1 MPTQKPNSNLE
12 KNQRAT
18 PDISTPQKTRRQKA
32 KCVTSLEPELHQPD
46 NLVNDHSQSE
56 EALNVSPSN
65 VESGSSNVTNTEG
78 NGHGLSTRSLGESNL
93 QPSLR
98 QDTQASTTFPSS
110 NLLSGNSYGE
120 QPSTQTLDWLIHFQR
135 HSQLLMA
142 VVEPGTFRLRYA
154 NDYFCSLMG
163 IGGTY
168 SDISEREIQLPEL
181 LPDFKSATVDSL
193 YRQHVL
199 HLVLR
204 DIYQITVPRLRL
216 LDQPVIVSLRSPLY
230 PEPRLIEVAF
240 HSEQLTIARLD
251 SQVDE
256 LADLDLEQL
265 LVEDHSAR
273 LIDSAQLEAWR
284 QRLRLDNYQLSGQ
297 LLLEGSDVT
306 ERETIRHIIG
316 LLIDRDS
323 LLRPDKFRRIN
334 KRLRSLFR
342 ATNSLILSAEN
353 EQTRLFMS
361 MERKE
366 LRSTVH
372 SMQSLSGSHFLR
384 AADANRVWNVPDLSQ
399 DCQTDCER
407 VLLNQGVRSMLLIP
421 LVVRAMKAG
430 KGSRQLAGIVGIMSD
445 RSHNFDGLDC
455 KYAEEL
461 MPAFTAALRQAIQQ
475 RFTNIHPAVEW
486 RFLQEAERRSWGLP
500 PEPIVFA
507 NVYPL
512 YGISDIRGSS
522 EERNR
527 AIQGD
532 LLEQFQLGL
541 RVVEAVCQYQES
553 SLGEQLQLDLLEY
566 IEQIKERVNV
576 DTEVTALK
584 ILSDR
589 LEVYLDY
596 FAQCGPDALAA
607 VDAYRQ
613 SCNND
618 HKSVY
623 VGRAHYDKTISQ
635 INALLKETWERWQVR
650 MQQIIPHYCD
660 IESTDGINHMIYVG
674 ESIDSKFSVYHLRSL
689 RYEQLRAVCD
699 CARTAFNLQ
708 TLYDTQL
715 EVTHLVLV
723 QDLTVDIIH
732 DENTEKLFE
741 VRGTRDIRYE
751 IVKKRIDKAVDEQSR
766 TRITQPGMLT
776 IVYST
781 EEEWTEY
788 LQYLRYL
795 AREGWVDTE
804 IQCSTVEPLQGI
816 TGLKFGRVRVLP
828 APDFPTDVEAHESV
842 SPFSSVEES
851 TD

>member
-1 MPTQKPNSNLE
+1 MSTRKPSSNLE
-12 KNQRAT
+12 KNQGANSAQPQNPNTRKQNRQSINASDSELDKSEQSVNHPLQT
-18 PDISTPQKTRRQKA
+18 EAELKVSSLLASTEVLK
-32 KCVTSLEPELHQPD
+32 SNLEDLPEHLND
-46 NLVNDHSQSE
+46 NLSAYQGENF
-56 EALNVSPSN
+56 NN
-65 VESGSSNVTNTEG
+65 SSNNE
-78 NGHGLSTRSLGESNL
+78 SLQNEPAAL
-93 QPSLR
+93 PC
-98 QDTQASTTFPSS
+98 
-110 NLLSGNSYGE
+110 
-120 QPSTQTLDWLIHFQR
+120 STQRLNWLLHFQN
-135 HSQLLMA
+135 HSQLLIA
-142 VVEPGTFRLRYA
+142 VVEPATFKLLYA
-154 NDYFCSLMG
+154 NDYFCSIMG
-163 IGGTY
+163 IAGTY
-168 SDISEREIQLPEL
+168 SDLDEGEIKLSDL
-181 LPDFKSATVDSL
+181 LPDLKGVAVESL

-204 DIYQITVPRLRL
+204 DIYQVKVPNLRL

-230 PEPRLIEVAF
+230 PEPRFIEFAF
-240 HSEQLTIARLD
+240 RSDQLTIARLD
-251 SQVDE
+251 SEVDE
-256 LADLDLEQL
+256 LADLDIQQL
-265 LVEDHSAR
+265 LVEDYSAG
-273 LIDSAQLEAWR
+273 LIDAAQLEAWR
-284 QRLRLDNYQLSGQ
+284 QRLRLENYQLSGH
-297 LLLEGSDVT
+297 LLLEGADVT

-323 LLRPDKFRRIN
+323 ILRPDKFRRIN
-334 KRLRSLFR
+334 KQLRSLFR
-342 ATNSLILSAEN
+342 ANNSLILSAEN
-353 EQTRLFMS
+353 DQTRLFMS
-361 MERKE
+361 TERKE
-366 LRSTVH
+366 LKTTIH
-372 SMQSLSGSHFLR
+372 SIPSLSGSHFLR
-384 AADANRVWNVPDLSQ
+384 AADANRVWNVPDLSV

-407 VLLNQGVRSMLLIP
+407 ALLNQGIRSMLLIP

-430 KGSRQLAGIVGIMSD
+430 KGARQLAGVVGLMSD
-445 RSHNFDGLDC
+445 RPHNFDGLDC

-500 PEPIVFA
+500 PDPIVFA

-532 LLEQFQLGL
+532 LLEQYQLGL
-541 RVVEAVCQYQES
+541 RVVQAVCQYQDS

-566 IEQIKERVNV
+566 IEQIKERINV
-576 DTEVTALK
+576 DAEVTALR
-584 ILSDR
+584 ILNER

-607 VDAYRQ
+607 VEMYRQ

-623 VGRAHYDKTISQ
+623 VCRARYDQTISK
-635 INALLKETWERWQVR
+635 INTVLKETWEQWQVR

-660 IESTDGINHMIYVG
+660 IEVTDGINHMLYVG

-699 CARTAFNLQ
+699 CARTAFNFQ
-708 TLYDTQL
+708 SLYNTQM

-751 IVKKRIDKAVDEQSR
+751 IVKKRIDKAVDEESR

-776 IVYST
+776 VVYST
-781 EEEWTEY
+781 EEEWAEY
-788 LQYLRYL
+788 HQYFRYL
-795 AREGWVDTE
+795 AREGWVDSE
-804 IQCSTVEPLQGI
+804 IQSGIVEPLQGI
-816 TGLKFGRVRVLP
+816 TGLKFARVRVLP
-828 APDFPTDVEAHESV
+828 VCSASC
-842 SPFSSVEES
+842 SSS
-851 TD
+851 TDTTIKAVEQVMEQQSLLD

>member
-1 MPTQKPNSNLE
+1 MSTRKPSSDLE
-12 KNQRAT
+12 KNQRAKGLT
-18 PDISTPQKTRRQKA
+18 SRSPKAQSQKTKPI
-32 KCVTSLEPELHQPD
+32 VSLEPNHHKSD
-46 NLVNDHSQSE
+46 DLVNLDEHTLLTTIQ
-56 EALNVSPSN
+56 LPGFQD
-65 VESGSSNVTNTEG
+65 VEPKKV
-78 NGHGLSTRSLGESNL
+78 
-93 QPSLR
+93 
-98 QDTQASTTFPSS
+98 QDE
-110 NLLSGNSYGE
+110 LE
-120 QPSTQTLDWLIHFQR
+120 WLIQFQR

-142 VVEPGTFRLRYA
+142 VVEPGTFTLRYA
-154 NDYFCSLMG
+154 NDYFCSMMG
-163 IGGTY
+163 IAGTY
-168 SDISEREIQLPEL
+168 SEIADREIRLSDL
-181 LPDFKSATVDSL
+181 LPDLKSAPVDSL

-204 DIYQITVPRLRL
+204 DIYKITIPRLRL
-216 LDQPVIVSLRSPLY
+216 LDQPVIISLRSPLY
-230 PEPRLIEVAF
+230 PEPRLIEFAF
-240 HSEQLTIARLD
+240 RSDQLTIGRLD

-256 LADLDLEQL
+256 LADLDLEQVL
-265 LVEDHSAR
+265 EEDRSAR
-273 LIDSAQLEAWR
+273 LIDSAQLDAWR
-284 QRLRLDNYQLSGQ
+284 QRLRLENYQLSGQ

-323 LLRPDKFRRIN
+323 ILRPDKFRRIN

-342 ATNSLILSAEN
+342 ATNSLILSVEN
-353 EQTRLFMS
+353 EQTTRLFMS
-361 MERKE
+361 TERKE
-366 LRSTVH
+366 LRSTLH
-372 SMQSLSGSHFLR
+372 SIQSLSGSHFLK
-384 AADANRVWNVPDLSQ
+384 AADANRVWNVPDLSL
-399 DCQTDCER
+399 DCQSDCER
-407 VLLNQGVRSMLLIP
+407 SLLNQGVRSILLIP
-421 LVVRAMKAG
+421 LVVKAMKGG
-430 KGSRQLAGIVGIMSD
+430 KGSRQLAGIVGVMSD
-445 RSHNFDGLDC
+445 RPHNFDGLDC

-475 RFTNIHPAVEW
+475 RFTNIHPSVEW

-527 AIQGD
+527 AIQAD

-541 RVVEAVCQYQES
+541 RVVEAVCQFQES
-553 SLGEQLQLDLLEY
+553 ALGEQLRLDMLDY
-566 IEQIKERVNV
+566 IEQVKERVNV

-584 ILSDR
+584 LLSDR

-596 FAQCGPDALAA
+596 FAQCGSDALAA
-607 VDAYRQ
+607 VETYRQ

-623 VGRAHYDKTISQ
+623 LARAHYDKTISQ
-635 INALLKETWERWQVR
+635 INALLRETWERWQAR

-674 ESIDSKFSVYHLRSL
+674 EAIDSKFSVYHMRSL

-699 CARTAFNLQ
+699 CARTAFKLQ

-732 DENTEKLFE
+732 DDNTERLFE

-781 EEEWTEY
+781 EEEWAEY
-788 LQYLRYL
+788 QQYLRYL
-795 AREGWVDTE
+795 AREGWVDSE

-828 APDFPTDVEAHESV
+828 ETDSPTNPQIQQSLGAIEPVDEFMDESMLAIDT
-842 SPFSSVEES
+842 P
-851 TD
+851 TA

>member
-1 MPTQKPNSNLE
+1 MSTRKPSSDLE
-12 KNQRAT
+12 KNQRAKGLT
-18 PDISTPQKTRRQKA
+18 SRSPKAQSQKTKPI
-32 KCVTSLEPELHQPD
+32 VSLEPNHHKSD
-46 NLVNDHSQSE
+46 DLVNLDEHTLLTTIQ
-56 EALNVSPSN
+56 LPGFQD
-65 VESGSSNVTNTEG
+65 VEPKKV
-78 NGHGLSTRSLGESNL
+78 
-93 QPSLR
+93 
-98 QDTQASTTFPSS
+98 QDE
-110 NLLSGNSYGE
+110 LE
-120 QPSTQTLDWLIHFQR
+120 WLIQFQR

-142 VVEPGTFRLRYA
+142 VVEPGTFTLRYA
-154 NDYFCSLMG
+154 NDYFCSMMG
-163 IGGTY
+163 IAGTY
-168 SDISEREIQLPEL
+168 SEIADREIRLSDL
-181 LPDFKSATVDSL
+181 LPDLKSAPVDSL

-204 DIYQITVPRLRL
+204 DIYKITIPRLRL
-216 LDQPVIVSLRSPLY
+216 LDQPVIISLRSPLY
-230 PEPRLIEVAF
+230 PEPRLIEFAF
-240 HSEQLTIARLD
+240 RSDQLTIGRLD

-256 LADLDLEQL
+256 LADLDLEQVL
-265 LVEDHSAR
+265 EEDRSAR
-273 LIDSAQLEAWR
+273 LIDSAQLDAWR
-284 QRLRLDNYQLSGQ
+284 QRLRLENYQLSGQ

-323 LLRPDKFRRIN
+323 ILRPDKFRRIN

-342 ATNSLILSAEN
+342 ATNSLILSVEN
-353 EQTRLFMS
+353 EQTTRLFMS
-361 MERKE
+361 TERKE
-366 LRSTVH
+366 LRSTLH
-372 SMQSLSGSHFLR
+372 SIHSLSGSHFLK
-384 AADANRVWNVPDLSQ
+384 AADANRVWNVPDLSL
-399 DCQTDCER
+399 DCQSDCER
-407 VLLNQGVRSMLLIP
+407 SLLNQGVRSILLIP
-421 LVVRAMKAG
+421 LVVKAMKGG
-430 KGSRQLAGIVGIMSD
+430 KGSRQLAGIVGVMSD
-445 RSHNFDGLDC
+445 RPHNFDGLDC

-475 RFTNIHPAVEW
+475 RFTNIHPSVEW

-527 AIQGD
+527 AIQAD

-541 RVVEAVCQYQES
+541 RVVEAVCQFQES
-553 SLGEQLQLDLLEY
+553 ALGEQLRLDMLDY
-566 IEQIKERVNV
+566 IEQVKERVNV

-584 ILSDR
+584 LLSDR

-596 FAQCGPDALAA
+596 FAQCGSDALAA
-607 VDAYRQ
+607 VETYRQ

-623 VGRAHYDKTISQ
+623 LARAHYDKTISQ
-635 INALLKETWERWQVR
+635 INALLRETWERWQAR

-674 ESIDSKFSVYHLRSL
+674 EAIDSKFSVYHMRSL

-699 CARTAFNLQ
+699 CARTAFKLQ

-732 DENTEKLFE
+732 DDNTERLFE

-781 EEEWTEY
+781 EEEWAEY
-788 LQYLRYL
+788 QQYLRYL
-795 AREGWVDTE
+795 AREGWVDSE

-828 APDFPTDVEAHESV
+828 ETDSPTNPQIQQSLGAIEPVDEFMDESMLAIDT
-842 SPFSSVEES
+842 P
-851 TD
+851 TA

>member
-1 MPTQKPNSNLE
+1 MPTHKPKSNVE

-18 PDISTPQKTRRQKA
+18 RDSKGPLNERRQKA
-32 KCVTSLEPELHQPD
+32 KSITSLESELHESE
-46 NLVNDHSQSE
+46 NLVDNQEAQLE
-56 EALNVSPSN
+56 EELLGQQNTVASKVTKLNIACNSPKA
-65 VESGSSNVTNTEG
+65 TNPDACG
-78 NGHGLSTRSLGESNL
+78 NNLATRSPGESNL
-93 QPSLR
+93 QPGLHPTALTIS
-98 QDTQASTTFPSS
+98 
-110 NLLSGNSYGE
+110 
-120 QPSTQTLDWLIHFQR
+120 QPSIQTLDWLIHFQH

-142 VVEPGTFRLRYA
+142 VVEPGTFTLRYA
-154 NDYFCSLMG
+154 NDYFCSMMG
-163 IGGTY
+163 IAGTY
-168 SDISEREIQLPEL
+168 SDIAEREIRLPDL
-181 LPDFKSATVDSL
+181 LPDLKGAAVDSL

-204 DIYQITVPRLRL
+204 DIYKITIPSLRL

-230 PEPRLIEVAF
+230 PEPRLIEFAF
-240 HSEQLTIARLD
+240 RSEQLTIARLD

-265 LVEDHSAR
+265 LVEDRSAR

-284 QRLRLDNYQLSGQ
+284 QRLRLENYQLSGQ

-323 LLRPDKFRRIN
+323 ILRPDKFRRIN
-334 KRLRSLFR
+334 KRLQSLFR
-342 ATNSLILSAEN
+342 VTNSLILSAEN
-353 EQTRLFMS
+353 EQTRIFMS
-361 MERKE
+361 TERRE
-366 LRSTVH
+366 LRSTVY
-372 SMQSLSGSHFLR
+372 SMQALSGSHFLK
-384 AADANRVWNVPDLSQ
+384 AADANQVWNVPDLSLE
-399 DCQTDCER
+399 CQTDCER
-407 VLLNQGVRSMLLIP
+407 SLLNQGVRSMLLIP
-421 LVVRAMKAG
+421 LVVRAMNSG
-430 KGSRQLAGIVGIMSD
+430 KGSRQLAGIVGLMSD
-445 RSHNFDGLDC
+445 RPHNFDGLDY

-486 RFLQEAERRSWGLP
+486 RFLQEAERRSWGLS

-527 AIQGD
+527 SIQAD

-553 SLGEQLQLDLLEY
+553 SLGEQLRLDLLDY
-566 IEQIKERVNV
+566 IAQIQERVTV
-576 DTEVTALK
+576 DAEVTALR

-596 FAQCGPDALAA
+596 FAQCGSDALAA
-607 VDAYRQ
+607 VETYRQ

-623 VGRAHYDKTISQ
+623 VSRARYDKTISQ

-660 IESTDGINHMIYVG
+660 IESTDGINHMIYAG
-674 ESIDSKFSVYHLRSL
+674 ESVDSKFSIYHLRSL

-708 TLYDTQL
+708 TLYHTQL

-732 DENTEKLFE
+732 DEKTEKLFE

-751 IVKKRIDKAVDEQSR
+751 IVKKRIDKAVDEQAR

-776 IVYST
+776 LVYST
-781 EEEWTEY
+781 EEEWAEY
-788 LQYLRYL
+788 QQYLRYL
-795 AREGWVDTE
+795 AREGWVDSE

-816 TGLKFGRVRVLP
+816 TGLKFARVRVLP
-828 APDFPTDVEAHESV
+828 ASGSPTDVSNHEQT
-842 SPFSSVEES
+842 PQWPL
-851 TD
+851 

>member
-1 MPTQKPNSNLE
+1 MSSRKPNSDLE
-12 KNQRAT
+12 KNQLAKGLT
-18 PDISTPQKTRRQKA
+18 PRSAKVPSHKA
-32 KCVTSLEPELHQPD
+32 KSIVSSEPDPQQSD
-46 NLVNDHSQSE
+46 NLVNHHEQAVEQALLTDSQLPESQG
-56 EALNVSPSN
+56 
-65 VESGSSNVTNTEG
+65 VEQCHIEP
-78 NGHGLSTRSLGESNL
+78 E
-93 QPSLR
+93 
-98 QDTQASTTFPSS
+98 
-110 NLLSGNSYGE
+110 
-120 QPSTQTLDWLIHFQR
+120 LDWLIHFQR

-142 VVEPGTFRLRYA
+142 MVEPGTFRLRYA
-154 NDYFCSLMG
+154 NDYFRSLMG
-163 IGGTY
+163 ISGTS
-168 SDISEREIQLPEL
+168 SDLAKREIRLPDL
-181 LPDFKSATVDSL
+181 LPDWKGTPVESL

-204 DIYQITVPRLRL
+204 DIYKIDVPSLRL

-230 PEPRLIEVAF
+230 SEPRLIEF
-240 HSEQLTIARLD
+240 GFRSEQLTIARLD

-265 LVEDHSAR
+265 LVEDHSVR
-273 LIDSAQLEAWR
+273 LLDSAQLEAWR
-284 QRLRLDNYQLSGQ
+284 QRLRLENYQLSGQ

-306 ERETIRHIIG
+306 ERETIRDIIG

-323 LLRPDKFRRIN
+323 ILRPDKFRRIN

-342 ATNSLILSAEN
+342 ATNSLILSVEN
-353 EQTRLFMS
+353 EQARLFMS
-361 MERKE
+361 TERKE
-366 LRSTVH
+366 LKTTVH
-372 SMQSLSGSHFLR
+372 SIQSLLGSHFLR
-384 AADANRVWNVPDLSQ
+384 AADTNRAWNVPDLSI

-407 VLLNQGVRSMLLIP
+407 SLALQGIRSMLLIP
-421 LVVRAMKAG
+421 LVVRAMRAN
-430 KGSRQLAGIVGIMSD
+430 KGTRQLAGVVGLMSD
-445 RSHNFDGLDC
+445 RPHNFDGLDC

-475 RFTNIHPAVEW
+475 RFTNIHPSVEW

-500 PEPIVFA
+500 SEPIVFA

-527 AIQGD
+527 AIQAD

-541 RVVEAVCQYQES
+541 LIVEAVCQFHES
-553 SLGEQLQLDLLEY
+553 ALGEQLRLDLLDY
-566 IEQIKERVNV
+566 IAKLKERVTV
-576 DTEVTALK
+576 DAEVTALK

-607 VDAYRQ
+607 VETYRQ

-623 VGRAHYDKTISQ
+623 VARARYDKTISK
-635 INALLKETWERWQVR
+635 INFLLKETWERWQVR

-660 IESTDGINHMIYVG
+660 LEATDGINHMIYVG

-689 RYEQLRAVCD
+689 RYEQLRAICD
-699 CARTAFNLQ
+699 CARTAFNFQ
-708 TLYDTQL
+708 SLYDTQM

-723 QDLTVDIIH
+723 QDQTVDIIH

-751 IVKKRIDKAVDEQSR
+751 IVKKRIDKAVDEQAR

-776 IVYST
+776 LVYST
-781 EEEWTEY
+781 EEEWAEY
-788 LQYLRYL
+788 QQYLRYL
-795 AREGWVDTE
+795 ARDGWVDTE
-804 IQCSTVEPLQGI
+804 IQCGTVEPLQGI
-816 TGLKFGRVRVLP
+816 TGLRFARVRILP
-828 APDFPTDVEAHESV
+828 ASG
-842 SPFSSVEES
+842 SPSDLGNLEQALQWPL
-851 TD
+851 

>member
-1 MPTQKPNSNLE
+1 MSSRKPNSDLE
-12 KNQRAT
+12 KNQLAKGLT
-18 PDISTPQKTRRQKA
+18 PRSAKVPSHKA
-32 KCVTSLEPELHQPD
+32 KSIVSSEPDRQQSD
-46 NLVNDHSQSE
+46 NLVNHHEQAVEQALLTDSQLPESQG
-56 EALNVSPSN
+56 
-65 VESGSSNVTNTEG
+65 VEQCHIEP
-78 NGHGLSTRSLGESNL
+78 E
-93 QPSLR
+93 
-98 QDTQASTTFPSS
+98 
-110 NLLSGNSYGE
+110 
-120 QPSTQTLDWLIHFQR
+120 LDWLIHFQR

-142 VVEPGTFRLRYA
+142 MVEPGTFRLRYA
-154 NDYFCSLMG
+154 NDYFRSLMG
-163 IGGTY
+163 ISGTS
-168 SDISEREIQLPEL
+168 SDLAKREIRLPDL
-181 LPDFKSATVDSL
+181 LPDWKGTPVESL

-204 DIYQITVPRLRL
+204 DIYKIDVPSLRL

-230 PEPRLIEVAF
+230 SEPRLIEF
-240 HSEQLTIARLD
+240 GFRSEQLTIARLD

-265 LVEDHSAR
+265 LVEDHSVR
-273 LIDSAQLEAWR
+273 LLDSAQLEAWR
-284 QRLRLDNYQLSGQ
+284 QRLRLENYQLSGQ

-306 ERETIRHIIG
+306 ERETIRDIIG

-323 LLRPDKFRRIN
+323 ILRPDKFRRIN

-342 ATNSLILSAEN
+342 ATNSLILSVEN
-353 EQTRLFMS
+353 EQARLFMS
-361 MERKE
+361 TERKE
-366 LRSTVH
+366 LKTTVH
-372 SMQSLSGSHFLR
+372 SIQSLLGSHFLR
-384 AADANRVWNVPDLSQ
+384 AADTNRAWNVPDLSI

-407 VLLNQGVRSMLLIP
+407 SLALQGIRSMLLIP
-421 LVVRAMKAG
+421 LVVRAMRAN
-430 KGSRQLAGIVGIMSD
+430 KGTRQLAGVVGLMSD
-445 RSHNFDGLDC
+445 RPHNFDGLDC

-475 RFTNIHPAVEW
+475 RFTNIHPSVEW

-500 PEPIVFA
+500 SEPIVFA

-527 AIQGD
+527 AIQAD

-541 RVVEAVCQYQES
+541 LIVEAVCQFQES
-553 SLGEQLQLDLLEY
+553 ALGEQLRLDLLDY
-566 IEQIKERVNV
+566 IAKLKERVTV
-576 DTEVTALK
+576 DAEVTALK

-607 VDAYRQ
+607 VETYRQ

-623 VGRAHYDKTISQ
+623 VARARYDKTISK
-635 INALLKETWERWQVR
+635 INFLLKETWERWQVR

-660 IESTDGINHMIYVG
+660 LEATDGINHMIYVG

-689 RYEQLRAVCD
+689 RYEQLRAICD
-699 CARTAFNLQ
+699 CARTAFNFQ
-708 TLYDTQL
+708 SLYDTQM

-723 QDLTVDIIH
+723 QDQTVDIIH

-751 IVKKRIDKAVDEQSR
+751 IVKKRIDKAVDEQAR

-776 IVYST
+776 LVYST
-781 EEEWTEY
+781 EEEWAEY
-788 LQYLRYL
+788 QQYLRYL
-795 AREGWVDTE
+795 ARDGWVDTE
-804 IQCSTVEPLQGI
+804 IQCGTVEPLQGI
-816 TGLKFGRVRVLP
+816 TGLRFARVRILP
-828 APDFPTDVEAHESV
+828 ASG
-842 SPFSSVEES
+842 SPSDLGNLEQALQWPL
-851 TD
+851 

>member
-1 MPTQKPNSNLE
+1 MSNLPMPIRKPSSNLE
-12 KNQRAT
+12 KNQPAAHDASRTLKA
-18 PDISTPQKTRRQKA
+18 RRQKVKSIA
-32 KCVTSLEPELHQPD
+32 SSELDPHISD
-46 NLVNDHSQSE
+46 NLVNNQAQAE
-56 EALNVSPSN
+56 EKLKVSTLK
-65 VESGSSNVTNTEG
+65 VESDALGAATATLSEFHLQPLTFQPSTETE
-78 NGHGLSTRSLGESNL
+78 LQPSNL
-93 QPSLR
+93 QPS
-98 QDTQASTTFPSS
+98 TQP
-110 NLLSGNSYGE
+110 LE
-120 QPSTQTLDWLIHFQR
+120 WLIHFQR

-142 VVEPGTFRLRYA
+142 VVEPGTFTLRYA
-154 NDYFCSLMG
+154 NDYFCSMMG
-163 IGGTY
+163 IAATY
-168 SDISEREIQLPEL
+168 SDLGTREIRLPDL
-181 LPDFKSATVDSL
+181 LPDLKGTAVESL

-204 DIYQITVPRLRL
+204 DIYQVRIPSLRL
-216 LDQPVIVSLRSPLY
+216 LDQPVIVSLKSPLY
-230 PEPRLIEVAF
+230 PEPRLIEFAF
-240 HSEQLTIARLD
+240 RSEQLTIARLD
-251 SQVDE
+251 SEVDE

-265 LVEDHSAR
+265 LVQDYSSR
-273 LIDSAQLEAWR
+273 LIDSAQLQAWR
-284 QRLRLDNYQLSGQ
+284 QRLRLENYQLSGQ

-306 ERETIRHIIG
+306 ERETIRYITG
-316 LLIDRDS
+316 LLIERDS
-323 LLRPDKFRRIN
+323 ILRPDKFRRIN

-342 ATNSLILSAEN
+342 ATNSLILSAES

-361 MERKE
+361 TERKE
-366 LRSTVH
+366 LRATVY
-372 SMQSLSGSHFLR
+372 SIASLSGSHFLR
-384 AADANRVWNVPDLSQ
+384 AADANRVWNVPDLSL

-407 VLLNQGVRSMLLIP
+407 SLLHQGFRSMLLIP
-421 LVVRAMKAG
+421 LVVRPMKSG
-430 KGSRQLAGIVGIMSD
+430 KGTRQLAGVVGLLSD
-445 RSHNFDGLDC
+445 RPHNFDGLDC

-475 RFTNIHPAVEW
+475 RLTNIHPSVEW
-486 RFLQEAERRSWGLP
+486 RFMQEAERRSWGLP
-500 PEPIVFA
+500 PEPIVFP

-527 AIQGD
+527 SIQAD
-532 LLEQFQLGL
+532 LLEQFQLAL

-553 SLGEQLQLDLLEY
+553 SLGEQLRLDLLDY
-566 IEQIKERVNV
+566 IEQLQERVTV
-576 DTEVTALK
+576 DAEVTAMK

-607 VDAYRQ
+607 VEAYRQ

-623 VGRAHYDKTISQ
+623 LARANYDKTISQ

-708 TLYDTQL
+708 ALYDTQL

-732 DENTEKLFE
+732 DETTEKLFD

-766 TRITQPGMLT
+766 SRITQPGMLT
-776 IVYST
+776 LVYST

-788 LQYLRYL
+788 HQYLRYL
-795 AREGWVDTE
+795 AREGWIDTE
-804 IQCSTVEPLQGI
+804 IQSSTVEPLQGI
-816 TGLKFGRVRVLP
+816 TGLRFSRVRVLP
-828 APDFPTDVEAHESV
+828 APGSPAEACIPLSA
-842 SPFSSVEES
+842 PQWLL
-851 TD
+851 

>member
-1 MPTQKPNSNLE
+1 MPTRK
-12 KNQRAT
+12 
-18 PDISTPQKTRRQKA
+18 
-32 KCVTSLEPELHQPD
+32 
-46 NLVNDHSQSE
+46 
-56 EALNVSPSN
+56 
-65 VESGSSNVTNTEG
+65 
-78 NGHGLSTRSLGESNL
+78 
-93 QPSLR
+93 
-98 QDTQASTTFPSS
+98 PSS
-110 NLLSGNSYGE
+110 NLGKDQQAKDLKPCANAQSQQGKSSAPSESAPEQSESLIEHQAQLVSCNEVTALLNSGGELQNGQSSVKSDNPPQDCDFPPADNKNPTTDNGQLLSNTKHELG
-120 QPSTQTLDWLIHFQR
+120 WLIHFQR

-142 VVEPGTFRLRYA
+142 VVEPGTFTLRYA
-154 NDYFCSLMG
+154 NDYFCSMMG
-163 IGGTY
+163 IAGTY
-168 SDISEREIQLPEL
+168 ADLADREIRLPDLLPEM
-181 LPDFKSATVDSL
+181 KGTAVDSL

-204 DIYQITVPRLRL
+204 DIYKITVPRLRL
-216 LDQPVIVSLRSPLY
+216 LDQPVIISLRSPLY
-230 PEPRLIEVAF
+230 PEPRFIEFAF
-240 HSEQLTIARLD
+240 RSDQLTIARMD
-251 SQVDE
+251 SHVDE

-265 LVEDHSAR
+265 LEEDRSAR
-273 LIDSAQLEAWR
+273 LIDSAQLQAWR
-284 QRLRLDNYQLSGQ
+284 HRLRLDNYQLSGQ

-323 LLRPDKFRRIN
+323 ILRPDKFRRIN

-342 ATNSLILSAEN
+342 ASNSLILSVEN
-353 EQTRLFMS
+353 EQTRLFMGT
-361 MERKE
+361 ELKE
-366 LRSTVH
+366 LRTSLY
-372 SMQSLSGSHFLR
+372 SMASLSGSHFLR
-384 AADANRVWNVPDLSQ
+384 AAEGNRVWNVPDLSL

-407 VLLNQGVRSMLLIP
+407 SLLNQGVRSLLLIP
-421 LVVRAMKAG
+421 LVVRAMRS
-430 KGSRQLAGIVGIMSD
+430 KGTRQLAGIVGLMSD
-445 RSHNFDGLDC
+445 RPHSFDGLDC

-475 RFTNIHPAVEW
+475 RFTNIHPSVEW

-500 PEPIVFA
+500 AEPIVFA

-527 AIQGD
+527 SIQAD

-541 RVVEAVCQYQES
+541 RVVEAVCQFQES
-553 SLGEQLQLDLLEY
+553 SLGKQLQLDLLEY
-566 IEQIKERVNV
+566 IEQVKERVTV
-576 DTEVTALK
+576 DAEVTALR

-607 VDAYRQ
+607 VEAYRQ
-613 SCNND
+613 SCSND

-623 VGRAHYDKTISQ
+623 VSRARYDQTISK
-635 INALLKETWERWQVR
+635 INRLLKQTWERWQVR

-660 IESTDGINHMIYVG
+660 VESTDGINHMIYVG

-699 CARTAFNLQ
+699 CARTAFNFQ

-723 QDLTVDIIH
+723 QDLTVDILH

-751 IVKKRIDKAVDEQSR
+751 IVKKRIDKAVDEQAR

-776 IVYST
+776 LVYST

-788 LQYLRYL
+788 QQYLRYL

-804 IQCSTVEPLQGI
+804 IQSGTVEPLQGI
-816 TGLKFGRVRVLP
+816 TGLRFARVRVLP
-828 APDFPTDVEAHESV
+828 VPEQTTEAEDFPGILDPSQEDVAIV
-842 SPFSSVEES
+842 GTVED
-851 TD
+851 TLDD

>member
-1 MPTQKPNSNLE
+1 MPTRKPNSNLE

-18 PDISTPQKTRRQKA
+18 RNASASLNGDRQKA
-32 KCVTSLEPELHQPD
+32 KSIDSSTLEPHQSDNFVNNQVQPEQELK
-46 NLVNDHSQSE
+46 
-56 EALNVSPSN
+56 VSKLH
-65 VESGSSNVTNTEG
+65 VESGSPNVTNTDTNP
-78 NGHGLSTRSLGESNL
+78 NGKATRSPENSDL
-93 QPSLR
+93 
-98 QDTQASTTFPSS
+98 QASTQIL
-110 NLLSGNSYGE
+110 N
-120 QPSTQTLDWLIHFQR
+120 WLIHFQR

-142 VVEPGTFRLRYA
+142 VVEPGTFMLRYA

-163 IGGTY
+163 IAGTY
-168 SDISEREIQLPEL
+168 SEIAEQEICLPEL
-181 LPDFKSATVDSL
+181 LPDLKSAAVESL

-204 DIYQITVPRLRL
+204 DIYKIRVPRLRL
-216 LDQPVIVSLRSPLY
+216 LDQPVIVSLKSPLY
-230 PEPRLIEVAF
+230 PEPRFIEFAF
-240 HSEQLTIARLD
+240 RSEQLTIARLD

-284 QRLRLDNYQLSGQ
+284 QRLRLENYKLSGQ

-323 LLRPDKFRRIN
+323 ILRPDKFRRIN

-342 ATNSLILSAEN
+342 ASNSLILSAEN
-353 EQTRLFMS
+353 EQARLFMNT
-361 MERKE
+361 ERKE
-366 LRSTVH
+366 FRSVVH
-372 SMQSLSGSHFLR
+372 SIQSLSGSHFLR
-384 AADANRVWNVPDLSQ
+384 AADANRVWNIPDLSL

-407 VLLNQGVRSMLLIP
+407 SLLNQGARSMLLIP

-430 KGSRQLAGIVGIMSD
+430 KGARQLAGVVGVISD
-445 RSHNFDGLDC
+445 RPHNFDGLDC

-527 AIQGD
+527 SIQAD

-541 RVVEAVCQYQES
+541 RVVETVCQFQES
-553 SLGEQLQLDLLEY
+553 ALGEQLRLDLLDY
-566 IEQIKERVNV
+566 IEQVKERVNV

-584 ILSDR
+584 LLSDR

-596 FAQCGPDALAA
+596 FAQCGSEALNA
-607 VDAYRQ
+607 VEAYRQ

-623 VGRAHYDKTISQ
+623 VARSNYDKTISQ
-635 INALLKETWERWQVR
+635 INTLLRETWERWQVQ
-650 MQQIIPHYCD
+650 MQQIIPHYSD

-674 ESIDSKFSVYHLRSL
+674 ESIDSRYSVYHLRSL

-699 CARTAFNLQ
+699 CARTAFQFQ
-708 TLYDTQL
+708 TLYNTQM

-776 IVYST
+776 VVYST
-781 EEEWTEY
+781 EEEWAEY
-788 LQYLRYL
+788 QQYLRYL

-816 TGLKFGRVRVLP
+816 TGLKFARVRVLP
-828 APDFPTDVEAHESV
+828 EPNSSTATQVQESV
-842 SPFSSVEES
+842 DSINPLVEL
-851 TD
+851 TDEFGVQD

>member
-1 MPTQKPNSNLE
+1 MPTRKPNSNLE

-18 PDISTPQKTRRQKA
+18 RNASASLNGDRQKA
-32 KCVTSLEPELHQPD
+32 KSIDSSTLEPHQSDNFVNNQVQPEQELK
-46 NLVNDHSQSE
+46 
-56 EALNVSPSN
+56 VSKLH
-65 VESGSSNVTNTEG
+65 VESGSPNVTNTDTNP
-78 NGHGLSTRSLGESNL
+78 NGKATRSPENSDL
-93 QPSLR
+93 
-98 QDTQASTTFPSS
+98 QASTQIL
-110 NLLSGNSYGE
+110 N
-120 QPSTQTLDWLIHFQR
+120 WLIHFQR

-142 VVEPGTFRLRYA
+142 VVEPGTFMLRYA

-163 IGGTY
+163 IAGTY
-168 SDISEREIQLPEL
+168 SEIAEQEICLPEL
-181 LPDFKSATVDSL
+181 LPDLKSAAVESL

-204 DIYQITVPRLRL
+204 DIYKIRVPRLRL
-216 LDQPVIVSLRSPLY
+216 LDQPVIVSLKSPLY
-230 PEPRLIEVAF
+230 PEPRFIEFAF
-240 HSEQLTIARLD
+240 RSEQLTIARLD

-284 QRLRLDNYQLSGQ
+284 QRLRLENYKLSGQ

-323 LLRPDKFRRIN
+323 ILRPDKFRRIN

-342 ATNSLILSAEN
+342 ASNSLILSAEN
-353 EQTRLFMS
+353 EQARLFMNT
-361 MERKE
+361 ERKE
-366 LRSTVH
+366 FRSVVH
-372 SMQSLSGSHFLR
+372 SIQSLSGSHFLR
-384 AADANRVWNVPDLSQ
+384 AADANRVWNIPDLSL

-407 VLLNQGVRSMLLIP
+407 SLLNQGARSMLLIP

-430 KGSRQLAGIVGIMSD
+430 KGARQLAGVVGVISD
-445 RSHNFDGLDC
+445 RPHNFDGLDC

-527 AIQGD
+527 SIQAD

-541 RVVEAVCQYQES
+541 RVVETVCQFQES
-553 SLGEQLQLDLLEY
+553 ALGEQLRLDLLDY
-566 IEQIKERVNV
+566 IEQVKERVNV

-584 ILSDR
+584 LLSDR

-596 FAQCGPDALAA
+596 FAQCGSDALNA
-607 VDAYRQ
+607 VEAYRQ

-623 VGRAHYDKTISQ
+623 VARSNYDKTISQ
-635 INALLKETWERWQVR
+635 INTLLRETWERWQVQ
-650 MQQIIPHYCD
+650 MQQIIPHYSD

-674 ESIDSKFSVYHLRSL
+674 ESIDSRYSVYHLRSL

-699 CARTAFNLQ
+699 CARTAFQFQ
-708 TLYDTQL
+708 TLYNTQM

-776 IVYST
+776 VVYST
-781 EEEWTEY
+781 EEEWAEY
-788 LQYLRYL
+788 QQYLRYL

-816 TGLKFGRVRVLP
+816 TGLKFARVRVLP
-828 APDFPTDVEAHESV
+828 EPNSSTATQVQESV
-842 SPFSSVEES
+842 DSINPLVEL
-851 TD
+851 TDEFGVQD

>member
-1 MPTQKPNSNLE
+1 MSTRKPTSNLE
-12 KNQRAT
+12 KNQGANSGKSQNPNAR
-18 PDISTPQKTRRQKA
+18 SQK
-32 KCVTSLEPELHQPD
+32 
-46 NLVNDHSQSE
+46 SQSINASDSDPEKSDKPINNHLQTEKELKVSNLSDSE
-56 EALNVSPSN
+56 ESLASKIEDFPEELQVKELLIEREESASEVLSSDNVSSIQAVPN
-65 VESGSSNVTNTEG
+65 EAT
-78 NGHGLSTRSLGESNL
+78 NL
-93 QPSLR
+93 QSL
-98 QDTQASTTFPSS
+98 TQRL
-110 NLLSGNSYGE
+110 NWLL
-120 QPSTQTLDWLIHFQR
+120 HFQN
-135 HSQLLMA
+135 HSQLLIA
-142 VVEPGTFRLRYA
+142 VVEPGTFKLLYA
-154 NDYFCSLMG
+154 NDYFCSMMG
-163 IGGTY
+163 IAGTY
-168 SDISEREIQLPEL
+168 SDLDQRAIRLSDL
-181 LPDFKSATVDSL
+181 LPDLKGAAVDCL

-204 DIYQITVPRLRL
+204 DIYKIKVPSLRL

-230 PEPRLIEVAF
+230 PEPRFIEFAF
-240 HSEQLTIARLD
+240 RSDQLTIARLD

-256 LADLDLEQL
+256 LADLDLQQL
-265 LVEDHSAR
+265 LVEDYSAG

-284 QRLRLDNYQLSGQ
+284 QRLRLENYQLSGH

-306 ERETIRHIIG
+306 ERETIRYIIG

-323 LLRPDKFRRIN
+323 ILRPDKFRRIN
-334 KRLRSLFR
+334 KHLRSLFR
-342 ATNSLILSAEN
+342 ANNSLILSAEN
-353 EQTRLFMS
+353 DQTRLFLS
-361 MERKE
+361 TERKE
-366 LRSTVH
+366 LKTTIH
-372 SMQSLSGSHFLR
+372 SIVSLSGSHFLR
-384 AADANRVWNVPDLSQ
+384 AAEANRVWNVPDLSI
-399 DCQTDCER
+399 DCPTDCER
-407 VLLNQGVRSMLLIP
+407 ALLNQGVRSMLLIP

-430 KGSRQLAGIVGIMSD
+430 KGARQLAGVVGLMSD
-445 RSHNFDGLDC
+445 RPHNFDGLDC

-500 PEPIVFA
+500 PDPIVFA

-541 RVVEAVCQYQES
+541 RVVQAVCQYQDS
-553 SLGEQLQLDLLEY
+553 SLGEQLQLDLLDY
-566 IEQIKERVNV
+566 IEQIKERINV
-576 DTEVTALK
+576 DAEVTALR

-596 FAQCGPDALAA
+596 FSQCGSDALAA
-607 VDAYRQ
+607 VEIYRQ

-623 VGRAHYDKTISQ
+623 VCRARYDQTISK
-635 INALLKETWERWQVR
+635 INTVLKETWEQWQVR
-650 MQQIIPHYCD
+650 MQQIVPHYCD
-660 IESTDGINHMIYVG
+660 IEVTDGINHMLYVG

-699 CARTAFNLQ
+699 CARTAFNFQ
-708 TLYDTQL
+708 SLYHTQM

-751 IVKKRIDKAVDEQSR
+751 IVKKRIDKAVDEESR

-776 IVYST
+776 VVYST
-781 EEEWTEY
+781 EEEWAEY
-788 LQYLRYL
+788 HQYFRYL
-795 AREGWVDTE
+795 AREGWVDSE
-804 IQCSTVEPLQGI
+804 IQSGIVEPLQGI
-816 TGLKFGRVRVLP
+816 TGLRFSRARVLP
-828 APDFPTDVEAHESV
+828 ALTS
-842 SPFSSVEES
+842 S
-851 TD
+851 TDTTIKTEDPAIEEQSLME

>member
-1 MPTQKPNSNLE
+1 ME
-12 KNQRAT
+12 KNQRAN
-18 PDISTPQKTRRQKA
+18 PDASPTLKRRSHKTKPSASAETEPQISDNPISDRENVALAALGASADSPQSEQEYL
-32 KCVTSLEPELHQPD
+32 VSSLE
-46 NLVNDHSQSE
+46 
-56 EALNVSPSN
+56 
-65 VESGSSNVTNTEG
+65 VENIDT
-78 NGHGLSTRSLGESNL
+78 NL
-93 QPSLR
+93 QSTNFQPI
-98 QDTQASTTFPSS
+98 TQP
-110 NLLSGNSYGE
+110 
-120 QPSTQTLDWLIHFQR
+120 LDWLTHFQH

-142 VVEPGTFRLRYA
+142 VVEPGTFTLRYA
-154 NDYFCSLMG
+154 NDYFCHLMG
-163 IGGTY
+163 IAE
-168 SDISEREIQLPEL
+168 SDLDLETNEIRLPDL
-181 LPDFKSATVDSL
+181 LPDLKGTAVDSL

-199 HLVLR
+199 HLVFR
-204 DIYQITVPRLRL
+204 DIYKIQVPSLRL
-216 LDQPVIVSLRSPLY
+216 LAQPVIVSLKSPLY
-230 PEPRLIEVAF
+230 PETRLIEFAF
-240 HSEQLTIARLD
+240 RSEQLTIARLD

-265 LVEDHSAR
+265 LVEDYSAR

-284 QRLRLDNYQLSGQ
+284 HRLRLENYQLSGQ

-323 LLRPDKFRRIN
+323 ILRPDKFRRIN
-334 KRLRSLFR
+334 KHLRSLFH
-342 ATNSLILSAEN
+342 ATNSLILSVEN
-353 EQTRLFMS
+353 DQTRLFMS
-361 MERKE
+361 TERKE
-366 LRSTVH
+366 LRSTVY
-372 SMQSLSGSHFLR
+372 SIQSLSGSHFLR
-384 AADANRVWNVPDLSQ
+384 AADANQVWNVPDLSL

-407 VLLNQGVRSMLLIP
+407 SLTLHGVRSMLLIP
-421 LVVRAMKAG
+421 LVVRAIKAG
-430 KGSRQLAGIVGIMSD
+430 KGARQLAGVVGLISD
-445 RSHNFDGLDC
+445 RPHNFDGLDC

-475 RFTNIHPAVEW
+475 RFTNIHPSVEW

-500 PEPIVFA
+500 SEPIVFA

-527 AIQGD
+527 AIQAD

-541 RVVEAVCQYQES
+541 QIVEAVCQFQES
-553 SLGEQLQLDLLEY
+553 SLGQQLQLDLLDCITQLQET
-566 IEQIKERVNV
+566 VTV
-576 DTEVTALK
+576 DAEVTALR

-596 FAQCGPDALAA
+596 FTQCGADAIAA
-607 VDAYRQ
+607 VEAYRN

-623 VGRAHYDKTISQ
+623 VARAHYDKTISQ
-635 INALLKETWERWQVR
+635 INSLLKQTWERWQVR

-660 IESTDGINHMIYVG
+660 VEATDGINHMIYVG
-674 ESIDSKFSVYHLRSL
+674 ESIDSKFSIYHLRSL

-699 CARTAFNLQ
+699 CARTAFNFQ
-708 TLYDTQL
+708 TLYNTQM

-723 QDLTVDIIH
+723 QDQTVDIIH

-751 IVKKRIDKAVDEQSR
+751 IVKKRIDKAVDEQAR

-776 IVYST
+776 LVYST
-781 EEEWTEY
+781 EEEWAEY
-788 LQYLRYL
+788 HQYLRYL

-804 IQCSTVEPLQGI
+804 IQSGTVEPLQGI
-816 TGLKFGRVRVLP
+816 TGLRFARVRVLP
-828 APDFPTDVEAHESV
+828 APECPTEIGDSQCVTD
-842 SPFSSVEES
+842 SSELTNE
-851 TD
+851 

>member
-1 MPTQKPNSNLE
+1 MPTRK
-12 KNQRAT
+12 
-18 PDISTPQKTRRQKA
+18 
-32 KCVTSLEPELHQPD
+32 
-46 NLVNDHSQSE
+46 
-56 EALNVSPSN
+56 
-65 VESGSSNVTNTEG
+65 
-78 NGHGLSTRSLGESNL
+78 
-93 QPSLR
+93 
-98 QDTQASTTFPSS
+98 PSS
-110 NLLSGNSYGE
+110 NLGKDQQAKDLKPCTNAQSQQANSSASLESAPEQSENLIEHQAQLVSCNEVTALLNSGGEPQNGQSSVVSDNPPQDCDFSSADNKNPTTDNGQLLSNTKHELG
-120 QPSTQTLDWLIHFQR
+120 WLIHFQR

-142 VVEPGTFRLRYA
+142 VVEPGTFTLRYA
-154 NDYFCSLMG
+154 NDYFCSMMG
-163 IGGTY
+163 IAGTY
-168 SDISEREIQLPEL
+168 ADLADREIRLPDLLPEM
-181 LPDFKSATVDSL
+181 KGTAVDSL

-204 DIYQITVPRLRL
+204 DIYKITVPRLRL
-216 LDQPVIVSLRSPLY
+216 LDQPVIISLRSPLY
-230 PEPRLIEVAF
+230 PEPRFVEFAF
-240 HSEQLTIARLD
+240 RSDQLTIARMD
-251 SQVDE
+251 SHVDE

-265 LVEDHSAR
+265 LEEDRSAR
-273 LIDSAQLEAWR
+273 LIDSAQLQAWR
-284 QRLRLDNYQLSGQ
+284 HRLRLDNYQLSGQ

-323 LLRPDKFRRIN
+323 ILRPDKFRRIN

-342 ATNSLILSAEN
+342 ASNSLILSVEN
-353 EQTRLFMS
+353 EQTRLFMGT
-361 MERKE
+361 ERKE
-366 LRSTVH
+366 LRTTLY
-372 SMQSLSGSHFLR
+372 SMASLSGSHFLR
-384 AADANRVWNVPDLSQ
+384 AAEANRVWNVPDLSL
-399 DCQTDCER
+399 DCHTDCER
-407 VLLNQGVRSMLLIP
+407 SLLNQGVRSLLLIP
-421 LVVRAMKAG
+421 LVVRAMRS
-430 KGSRQLAGIVGIMSD
+430 KGTRQLAGIVGLMSD
-445 RSHNFDGLDC
+445 RPHSFDGLDC

-475 RFTNIHPAVEW
+475 RFTNIHPSVEW

-500 PEPIVFA
+500 AEPIVFA

-527 AIQGD
+527 SIQAD

-541 RVVEAVCQYQES
+541 RVVEAVCQFQES
-553 SLGEQLQLDLLEY
+553 SLGKQLQLDLLEY
-566 IEQIKERVNV
+566 IEQVKERVTV
-576 DTEVTALK
+576 DAEVTALR

-607 VDAYRQ
+607 VEAYRQ
-613 SCNND
+613 SCSND

-623 VGRAHYDKTISQ
+623 VSRARYDQTISK
-635 INALLKETWERWQVR
+635 INRLLKQTWERWQVR

-660 IESTDGINHMIYVG
+660 VESTDGINHMIYVG

-699 CARTAFNLQ
+699 CARTAFNFQ

-723 QDLTVDIIH
+723 QDLTVDILH

-751 IVKKRIDKAVDEQSR
+751 IVKKRIDKAVDEQAR

-776 IVYST
+776 LVYST

-788 LQYLRYL
+788 QQYLRYL

-804 IQCSTVEPLQGI
+804 IQSGTVEPLQGI
-816 TGLKFGRVRVLP
+816 TGLRFARVRVLP
-828 APDFPTDVEAHESV
+828 VPEQTTEAEDFPGILDPSQEDVAIV
-842 SPFSSVEES
+842 GTVED
-851 TD
+851 TLDD

>member
-1 MPTQKPNSNLE
+1 MSSRKPNSDLE
-12 KNQRAT
+12 KNQLAKGLT
-18 PDISTPQKTRRQKA
+18 PRSAKVPSHKA
-32 KCVTSLEPELHQPD
+32 KSIVSSEPDPQQSD
-46 NLVNDHSQSE
+46 NLVNHHEQAVEQALLTDSQLPESQG
-56 EALNVSPSN
+56 
-65 VESGSSNVTNTEG
+65 VEQCHIEP
-78 NGHGLSTRSLGESNL
+78 E
-93 QPSLR
+93 
-98 QDTQASTTFPSS
+98 
-110 NLLSGNSYGE
+110 
-120 QPSTQTLDWLIHFQR
+120 LDWLIHFQR

-142 VVEPGTFRLRYA
+142 MVEPGTFRLRYA
-154 NDYFCSLMG
+154 NDYFRSLMG
-163 IGGTY
+163 ISGTS
-168 SDISEREIQLPEL
+168 SDLAKREIRLPDL
-181 LPDFKSATVDSL
+181 LPDWKGTPVESL

-204 DIYQITVPRLRL
+204 DIYKIDVPSLRL

-230 PEPRLIEVAF
+230 SEPRLIEF
-240 HSEQLTIARLD
+240 GFRSEQLTIARLD

-265 LVEDHSAR
+265 LVEDHSVR
-273 LIDSAQLEAWR
+273 LLDSAQLEAWR
-284 QRLRLDNYQLSGQ
+284 QRLRLENYQLSGQ

-306 ERETIRHIIG
+306 ERETIRDIIG

-323 LLRPDKFRRIN
+323 ILRPDKFRRIN

-342 ATNSLILSAEN
+342 ATNSLILSVEN
-353 EQTRLFMS
+353 EQARLFMS
-361 MERKE
+361 TERKE
-366 LRSTVH
+366 LKTTVH
-372 SMQSLSGSHFLR
+372 SIQSLLGSHFLR
-384 AADANRVWNVPDLSQ
+384 AADTNRAWNVPDLSI

-407 VLLNQGVRSMLLIP
+407 SLALQGIRSMLLIP
-421 LVVRAMKAG
+421 LVVRAMRAN
-430 KGSRQLAGIVGIMSD
+430 KGTRQLAGVVGLMSD
-445 RSHNFDGLDC
+445 RPHNFDGLDC

-475 RFTNIHPAVEW
+475 RFTNIHPSVEW

-500 PEPIVFA
+500 SEPIVFA

-527 AIQGD
+527 AIQAD

-541 RVVEAVCQYQES
+541 LIVESVCQFHES
-553 SLGEQLQLDLLEY
+553 ALGEQLRLDLLDY
-566 IEQIKERVNV
+566 IAKLKERVTV
-576 DTEVTALK
+576 DAEVTALK

-607 VDAYRQ
+607 VETYRQ

-623 VGRAHYDKTISQ
+623 VARARYDKTISK
-635 INALLKETWERWQVR
+635 INFLLKETWERWQVR

-660 IESTDGINHMIYVG
+660 LEATDGINHMIYVG

-689 RYEQLRAVCD
+689 RYEQLRAICD
-699 CARTAFNLQ
+699 CARTAFNFQ
-708 TLYDTQL
+708 SLYDTQM

-723 QDLTVDIIH
+723 QDQTVDIIH

-751 IVKKRIDKAVDEQSR
+751 IVKKRIDKAVDEQAR

-776 IVYST
+776 LVYST
-781 EEEWTEY
+781 EEEWAEY
-788 LQYLRYL
+788 QQYLRYL
-795 AREGWVDTE
+795 ARDGWVDTE
-804 IQCSTVEPLQGI
+804 IQCGTVEPLQGI
-816 TGLKFGRVRVLP
+816 TGLRFARVRILP
-828 APDFPTDVEAHESV
+828 ASG
-842 SPFSSVEES
+842 SPSDLGNLEQALQWPL
-851 TD
+851 

>member
-1 MPTQKPNSNLE
+1 MSSRKPNSDLE
-12 KNQRAT
+12 KNQLAKGLT
-18 PDISTPQKTRRQKA
+18 PRSAKVPSHKA
-32 KCVTSLEPELHQPD
+32 KSIVSSEPDRQQSD
-46 NLVNDHSQSE
+46 NLVNHHEQAVEQALLTDSQLPESQG
-56 EALNVSPSN
+56 
-65 VESGSSNVTNTEG
+65 VEQCHIEP
-78 NGHGLSTRSLGESNL
+78 E
-93 QPSLR
+93 
-98 QDTQASTTFPSS
+98 
-110 NLLSGNSYGE
+110 
-120 QPSTQTLDWLIHFQR
+120 LDWLIHFQR

-142 VVEPGTFRLRYA
+142 MVEPGTFRLRYA
-154 NDYFCSLMG
+154 NDYFRSLMG
-163 IGGTY
+163 ISGTS
-168 SDISEREIQLPEL
+168 SDLAKREIRLPDL
-181 LPDFKSATVDSL
+181 LPDWKGTPVESL

-204 DIYQITVPRLRL
+204 DIYKIDVPSLRL

-230 PEPRLIEVAF
+230 SEPRLIEF
-240 HSEQLTIARLD
+240 GFRSEQLTIARLD

-265 LVEDHSAR
+265 LVEDHSVR
-273 LIDSAQLEAWR
+273 LLDSAQLEAWR
-284 QRLRLDNYQLSGQ
+284 QRLRLENYQLSGQ

-306 ERETIRHIIG
+306 ERETIRDIIG

-323 LLRPDKFRRIN
+323 ILRPDKFRRIN

-342 ATNSLILSAEN
+342 ATNSLILSVEN
-353 EQTRLFMS
+353 EQARLFMS
-361 MERKE
+361 TERKE
-366 LRSTVH
+366 LKTTVH
-372 SMQSLSGSHFLR
+372 SIQSLLGSHFLR
-384 AADANRVWNVPDLSQ
+384 AADTNRAWNVPDLSI

-407 VLLNQGVRSMLLIP
+407 SLALQGIRSMLLIP
-421 LVVRAMKAG
+421 LVVRAMRAN
-430 KGSRQLAGIVGIMSD
+430 KGTRQLAGVVGLMSD
-445 RSHNFDGLDC
+445 RPHNFDGLDC

-475 RFTNIHPAVEW
+475 RFTNIHPSVEW

-500 PEPIVFA
+500 SEPIVFA

-527 AIQGD
+527 AIQAD

-541 RVVEAVCQYQES
+541 LIVEAVCQFHES
-553 SLGEQLQLDLLEY
+553 ALGEQLRLDLLDY
-566 IEQIKERVNV
+566 IAKLKERVTV
-576 DTEVTALK
+576 DAEVTALK

-607 VDAYRQ
+607 VETYRQ

-623 VGRAHYDKTISQ
+623 VARARYDKTISK
-635 INALLKETWERWQVR
+635 INFLLKETWERWQVR

-660 IESTDGINHMIYVG
+660 LEATDGINHMIYVG

-689 RYEQLRAVCD
+689 RYEQLRAICD
-699 CARTAFNLQ
+699 CARTAFNFQ
-708 TLYDTQL
+708 SLYDTQM

-723 QDLTVDIIH
+723 QDQTVDIIH

-751 IVKKRIDKAVDEQSR
+751 IVKKRIDKAVDEQAR

-776 IVYST
+776 LVYST
-781 EEEWTEY
+781 EEEWAEY
-788 LQYLRYL
+788 QQYLRYL
-795 AREGWVDTE
+795 ARDGWVDTE
-804 IQCSTVEPLQGI
+804 IQCGTVEPLQGI
-816 TGLKFGRVRVLP
+816 TGLRFARVRILP
-828 APDFPTDVEAHESV
+828 ASG
-842 SPFSSVEES
+842 SPSDLGNLEQALQWPL
-851 TD
+851 